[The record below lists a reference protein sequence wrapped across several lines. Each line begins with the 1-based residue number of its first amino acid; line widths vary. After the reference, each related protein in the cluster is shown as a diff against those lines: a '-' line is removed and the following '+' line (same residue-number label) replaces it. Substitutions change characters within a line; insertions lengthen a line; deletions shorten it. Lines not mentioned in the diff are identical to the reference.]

1 MKQPRKPVLREKKIL
16 FEDGL
21 IPGDW
26 MVEGSDEKHL
36 RVVHKKTGECKLFI
50 KNAPLPASKKGRK

>member
-1 MKQPRKPVLREKKIL
+1 MKQPRKPVLKEKKIL
-16 FEDGL
+16 FVDGL
-21 IPGDW
+21 IPVDW

-36 RVVHKKTGECKLFI
+36 RFVHKKTGERKLFI